1 MTTLRLRMIQDM
13 TLRNLSPNTQ
23 ERYLH
28 HAAALAKFHKRS
40 PEEMTCEDVRS
51 YLLYLCEQK
60 KLNPNTRRQAISAFR
75 FLFWTTLARN
85 WTMGHLPLPR
95 IQRKLPV
102 VMSKDE
108 VIKFFQGV
116 VEFKYRVLLMA
127 AYSAGLRISE
137 ATALCLTD
145 IDSQKMVIHVRRQTK
160 GGKDRYVMLSERLLE
175 MLRIYWKKAK
185 PKLWL
190 FPDSTGERPV
200 SVTKVQRK
208 CRDARLRC
216 GIEKQVTPHSL
227 RHSFATH
234 LLEAGTDLRTIQI
247 LLGHAQLTT
256 TAIYT
261 HVATEK
267 LASISSPLDD
277 LDV

>member
-1 MTTLRLRMIQDM
+1 MIQDM